1 MELSARKVLLTGATG
16 GLGRAIAEAFAA
28 RGASLLLSGR
38 KADALEELAAALP
51 GSGHVSLPADI
62 GEPGGAEALA
72 EAALATGPVDV
83 LVANA
88 GMPGT
93 GRLQEVSPEEIGR
106 TLRVNLE
113 APIFLARALSPPMAE
128 RGAGSLVFVAS
139 LSGKSASPR
148 SSIYNA
154 TKFGL
159 RGFAFGLRTDL
170 GPRGVGVSVVSP
182 GFVSDAGM
190 FAKSKA
196 ETPPGIGTSSPA
208 EVAAA
213 TVKAVES
220 NRAELTVAPP
230 VSRALA
236 YFGMISPAVAARV
249 QSAPVGQKAADAVA
263 KGHAENNPQ

>member
-1 MELSARKVLLTGATG
+1 MGMEISGRTALLTGATG
-16 GLGRAIAEAFAA
+16 GLGRAIAKGLADA
-28 RGASLLLSGR
+28 GATLVLSGR
-38 KADALEELAAALP
+38 REEDLLALAESLP
-51 GSGHVSLPADI
+51 GSDHRVVVAD
-62 GEPGGAEALA
+62 LA
-72 EAALATGPVDV
+72 EDGEAERLADATPGVDI

-88 GMPGT
+88 GLPGA
-93 GRLQEVSPEEIGR
+93 GWLSEFSAEEVKR
-106 TLRVNLE
+106 AVRVNLE
-113 APIFLARALSPPMAE
+113 APMLLARALFPAMLEQGS
-128 RGAGSLVFVAS
+128 GALVFVAS

-148 SSIYNA
+148 SSVYNA

-182 GFVSDAGM
+182 GFVSEAGM
-190 FAKSKA
+190 FAKSQA
-196 ETPPGIGTSSPA
+196 DTPPGIGTSTPA

-213 TVKAVES
+213 AVKAVES

-263 KGHAENNPQ
+263 RGHAEHNPQ